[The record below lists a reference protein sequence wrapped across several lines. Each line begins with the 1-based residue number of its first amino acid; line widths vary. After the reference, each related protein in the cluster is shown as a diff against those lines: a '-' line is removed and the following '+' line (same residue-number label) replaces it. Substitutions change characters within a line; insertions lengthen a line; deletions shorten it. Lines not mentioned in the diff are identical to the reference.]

1 MSSAREKILDAY
13 EESLTTVG
21 VAATTLDAVAR
32 IAGVSKGGLIYHFP
46 SKEALADALI
56 ARFAG
61 MARASADQLQG
72 DAATTVRHFIEM
84 SSSVGD
90 ELDTAWLAVMN
101 LSRNGNQSATRAILE
116 LERSWHDAILEST
129 GSPLVAHMTKLVG
142 DGLYH
147 STSFVTES
155 RESLP
160 EAAKLLPGEEEREAI
175 IRTLL
180 DLLED

>member
-56 ARFAG
+56 ERFTG
-61 MARASADQLQG
+61 MARISADQLQG

-101 LSRNGNQSATRAILE
+101 LSRNGNQSATRAVLE

-129 GSPLVAHMTKLVG
+129 GSPLVAHMTKLLG

-147 STSFVTES
+147 STSFVSES

-160 EAAKLLPGEEEREAI
+160 EAAKLLPSDGEREAI

-180 DLLED
+180 DLLEA